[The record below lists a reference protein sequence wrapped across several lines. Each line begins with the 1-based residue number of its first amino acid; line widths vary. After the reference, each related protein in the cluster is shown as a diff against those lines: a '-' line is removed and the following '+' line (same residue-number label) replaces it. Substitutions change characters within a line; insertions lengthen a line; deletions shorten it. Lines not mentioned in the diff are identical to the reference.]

1 MIINNRSPTNR
12 IEESSQ
18 LGNAYDEY
26 DRLYEEACQLHAS
39 TLVFATYWCACVRTC
54 MRACVRARACVCVLE
69 LASVSRLCDMF
80 DIDSYEKL
88 PPCSGEGRI
97 PITL

>member
-1 MIINNRSPTNR
+1 MLQPWY
-12 IEESSQ
+12 SQ
-18 LGNAYDEY
+18 PID
-26 DRLYEEACQLHAS
+26 
-39 TLVFATYWCACVRTC
+39 V
-54 MRACVRARACVCVLE
+54 RACVRACVRVCVRVCVCVLE